1 MSEQPRL
8 KIKYN
13 EEIAPKLKEQLGL
26 DNVMRVPRLEKIVLN
41 MGLGEAIS
49 DMKVIDD
56 AAEELGLIAG
66 QKPRINRAR
75 KSIAQFKLREGMPIG
90 VSVTLRG
97 ARMWEF
103 FDRLLAVAIPRV
115 RDFRG
120 LNPRAFDGRGNYSVG
135 ASEQLIFPEIDFDQV
150 TETRGMNITIVTTA
164 DNDEAG
170 KALLDAFGFPF
181 KRGADAEAEP
191 RKKKSKGPR
200 YGGKRKK

>member
-49 DMKVIDD
+49 DKKVIDD

-135 ASEQLIFPEIDFDQV
+135 ASEQLIFPEIDFDRVSQ
-150 TETRGMNITIVTTA
+150 TRGLDITIVTTA
-164 DNDEAG
+164 ENDEQG

-181 KRGADAEAEP
+181 RKVSAEV
-191 RKKKSKGPR
+191 
-200 YGGKRKK
+200 